1 LRARA
6 TPARRTWQRYVAVR
20 ISSVDALPMEPLV
33 LPEDLAVIDRHYNLL
48 VPYRPNRPNLYAVRD
63 GAHLTVRYAD
73 FLAAR
78 LVLRPLNMAF
88 PIDLIEI
95 GPEKSPSEWIAGR
108 VVLIINDP

>member
-1 LRARA
+1 MAEGMA
-6 TPARRTWQRYVAVR
+6 YVAHFR
-20 ISSVDALPMEPLV
+20 RGLV
-33 LPEDLAVIDRHYNLL
+33 LP
-48 VPYRPNRPNLYAVRD
+48 YAPP
-63 GAHLTVRYAD
+63 HSYAD

-88 PIDLIEI
+88 PIDLIEV